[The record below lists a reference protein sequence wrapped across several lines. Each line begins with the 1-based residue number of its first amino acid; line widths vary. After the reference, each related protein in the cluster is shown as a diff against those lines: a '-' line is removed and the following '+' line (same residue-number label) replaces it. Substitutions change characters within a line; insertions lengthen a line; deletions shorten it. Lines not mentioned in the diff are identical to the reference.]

1 MRIAWSE
8 VCPRRAAA
16 TIVRSA
22 RDSSEGSRTSS
33 STIGIGLGRYVEVF
47 MAEFDA
53 CLRNYCEGRIKESL
67 GWTSP
72 NERRRGLGYAA

>member
-1 MRIAWSE
+1 M
-8 VCPRRAAA
+8 
-16 TIVRSA
+16 
-22 RDSSEGSRTSS
+22 D
-33 STIGIGLGRYVEVF
+33 VEVF

-72 NERRRGLGYAA
+72 NERRRGLGYAV